1 MIAQY
6 QNITVCTGE
15 DVIIRQS
22 GFLSGFLM
30 LHQHF
35 VFAVNRHKVF
45 RLDQLQH
52 QLLFL
57 LRGMSC
63 CMQIAQDG
71 FCQYIGTGAKQL
83 VDHLID
89 ACSVARNRTGGKDNR
104 IAWNQLDVA
113 VSSIRNP

>member
-1 MIAQY
+1 
-6 QNITVCTGE
+6 
-15 DVIIRQS
+15 
-22 GFLSGFLM
+22 M

-57 LRGMSC
+57 LRGMSS

-89 ACSVARNRTGGKDNR
+89 ACTVARNRTGGKDNR

-113 VSSIRNP
+113 AVSYTHLDVYKRQMLDGPKVLKVLKSCLEILIYL